1 MKILSTKRSG
11 RNRVEISFENEEK
24 VTLAYEIYLRFG
36 LKINGEISEAQ
47 LSSIVF
53 EDQKYQVKQAALNLI
68 ARRHHSKNELLKK
81 LFKKKFDKELI
92 SIILNDLEMSGYIN
106 DSSFARIF
114 ADEKLKSRSW
124 GKIKIKGELIKRG
137 IASDIIS
144 EVIDEKF
151 SVGLEIELGLELARK
166 KMKKLIARKSDS
178 KKIQSSVFN
187 FLISRGYD
195 YEACKEIYNK
205 LLEEESL
212 SGI

>member
-1 MKILSTKRSG
+1 MKIVSAKRSS

-24 VTLAYEIYLRFG
+24 VTLAYEIYLKSG
-36 LKINGEISEAQ
+36 LKINEDIPESQ
-47 LSSIVF
+47 LSSIVS

-81 LFKKKFDKELI
+81 LLVKKYDKELI
-92 SIILNDLEMSGYIN
+92 SMILNDLEMSGYIN

-114 ADEKLKSRSW
+114 ADEKIKSRNW

-137 IASDIIS
+137 ITADIIS
-144 EVIDEKF
+144 EVIKEKF
-151 SVGLEIELGLELARK
+151 SEGLEIELGLELARK
-166 KMKKLIARKSDS
+166 KLQKLIARNSDQ
-178 KKIQSSVFN
+178 KKMQSSIFN

-205 LLEEESL
+205 LKDEESL